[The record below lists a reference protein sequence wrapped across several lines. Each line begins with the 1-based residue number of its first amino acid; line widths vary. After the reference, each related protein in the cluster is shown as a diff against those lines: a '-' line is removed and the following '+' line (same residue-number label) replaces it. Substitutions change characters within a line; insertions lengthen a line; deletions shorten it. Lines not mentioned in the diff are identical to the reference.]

1 MPLIAADNTLL
12 LLSALVVLVAVGFA
26 AEKTRWGRALSAP
39 LFILFGAMLL
49 SNVGVIPYSAPMYGT
64 VSSVIVPMAIPM
76 LLLRADL
83 KKVFAE
89 SGPML
94 LAFTVAVV
102 LTVVGAYVGAF
113 LIDLGEYE
121 AQITGVL
128 AAGYIGGSVNFV
140 ATSQAVEFN
149 DSSTYVATLSADA
162 VGAVLFLLLLM
173 SLPALGFARRAMP
186 SRFIDAEQNEAID
199 PNAHLASDDS
209 SFDLPKAINGLALSL
224 VICAVGQG
232 IVTLFNTPNLFIIII
247 TVLAL
252 LVANFGKPLLK
263 HVQAE
268 FEIATFMMYVFFAVI
283 GAGADLG
290 QVLGAALP
298 ATLFLVV
305 LILVHLGLLLVVGR
319 LLRLDLA
326 EVMVASNACILGPP
340 TAAALAASRGWREL
354 VMPGMLVGILGY
366 SIGTFIGVGIY
377 QSLV

>member
-64 VSSVIVPMAIPM
+64 VSSVIIPMAIPM

-305 LILVHLGLLLVVGR
+305 LILVHLGLLLLVGR

>member
-128 AAGYIGGSVNFV
+128 AASYIGGSVNFV

-263 HVQAE
+263 HVQTE

-305 LILVHLGLLLVVGR
+305 LILVHLGLLLLVGR

>member
-12 LLSALVVLVAVGFA
+12 LLSALVVLVATGFA
-26 AEKTRWGRALSAP
+26 GEKTRWGRTLSAP
-39 LFILFGAMLL
+39 LLILLGAMLL
-49 SNVGVIPYSAPMYGT
+49 SNVGIIPYSAPMYGT

-94 LAFTVAVV
+94 LAFSVAVI

-162 VGAVLFLLLLM
+162 VGAILFLLLLM

-186 SRFIDAEQNEAID
+186 SRFIDVEQNEAID

-305 LILVHLGLLLVVGR
+305 LILVHLGLLLLVGR

-326 EVMVASNACILGPP
+326 EAMVASNACILGPP

>member
-12 LLSALVVLVAVGFA
+12 LLSALVVLVATGFA
-26 AEKTRWGRALSAP
+26 GEKTRWGRTLSAP
-39 LFILFGAMLL
+39 LLILLGAMLL
-49 SNVGVIPYSAPMYGT
+49 SNVGIIPYSAPMYGT

-94 LAFTVAVV
+94 LAFSVAVI

-186 SRFIDAEQNEAID
+186 SRFIDVEQNEAID

>member
-128 AAGYIGGSVNFV
+128 AASYIGGSVNFV

-162 VGAVLFLLLLM
+162 VGAILFLLLLM

-186 SRFIDAEQNEAID
+186 SRFIDVEQNEAID

-224 VICAVGQG
+224 LICAVSQG

-305 LILVHLGLLLVVGR
+305 LILVHLGLLLLVGR

>member
-128 AAGYIGGSVNFV
+128 AASYIGGSVNFV

-224 VICAVGQG
+224 LICAVSQG
-232 IVTLFNTPNLFIIII
+232 IVTLFNTPNLFIVII
-247 TVLAL
+247 TMLAL

-263 HVQAE
+263 HVQTE

>member
-12 LLSALVVLVAVGFA
+12 LLSALVVLVATGFA
-26 AEKTRWGRALSAP
+26 GEKTRWGRTLSAP
-39 LFILFGAMLL
+39 LLILLGAMLL
-49 SNVGVIPYSAPMYGT
+49 SNVGIIPYSAPMYGT

-94 LAFTVAVV
+94 LAFSVAVI

-128 AAGYIGGSVNFV
+128 AASYIGGSVNFV

-162 VGAVLFLLLLM
+162 VGAILFLLLLM

-186 SRFIDAEQNEAID
+186 SRFIDVEQNEAID

-305 LILVHLGLLLVVGR
+305 LILVHLGLLLLVGR

-326 EVMVASNACILGPP
+326 EAMVASNACILGPP

>member
-12 LLSALVVLVAVGFA
+12 LLSALVVLVATGFA
-26 AEKTRWGRALSAP
+26 GEKTRWGRTLSAP
-39 LFILFGAMLL
+39 LLILLGAMLL
-49 SNVGVIPYSAPMYGT
+49 SNVGIIPYSAPMYGT

-94 LAFTVAVV
+94 LAFSVAVI

-128 AAGYIGGSVNFV
+128 AASYIGGSVNFV

-162 VGAVLFLLLLM
+162 VGAILFLLLLM

-186 SRFIDAEQNEAID
+186 SRFIDVEQNEAID

-305 LILVHLGLLLVVGR
+305 LILVHLGLLLLVGR

>member
-224 VICAVGQG
+224 LICAVSQG

-290 QVLGAALP
+290 QVVGAALP

-305 LILVHLGLLLVVGR
+305 LILIHLGLLLVVGR

>member
-128 AAGYIGGSVNFV
+128 AASYIGGSVNFV

-232 IVTLFNTPNLFIIII
+232 IVTLFNTPNLFIVII
-247 TVLAL
+247 TMLAL

-305 LILVHLGLLLVVGR
+305 LILVHLGLLLLVGR

-326 EVMVASNACILGPP
+326 EAMVASNACILGPP

>member
-12 LLSALVVLVAVGFA
+12 LLSALVVLVATGFA
-26 AEKTRWGRALSAP
+26 GEKTRWGRTLSAP
-39 LFILFGAMLL
+39 LLILLGAMLL
-49 SNVGVIPYSAPMYGT
+49 SNVGIIPYSAPMYGT

-94 LAFTVAVV
+94 LAFSVAVI

-162 VGAVLFLLLLM
+162 VGAILFLLLLM

-305 LILVHLGLLLVVGR
+305 LILVHLGLLLLVGR

-326 EVMVASNACILGPP
+326 EAMVASNACILGPP

>member
-12 LLSALVVLVAVGFA
+12 LLSALVVLVATGFA
-26 AEKTRWGRALSAP
+26 GEKTRWGRTLSAP
-39 LFILFGAMLL
+39 LLILLGAMLL
-49 SNVGVIPYSAPMYGT
+49 SNVGIIPYSAPMYGT

-94 LAFTVAVV
+94 LAFSVAVI

-186 SRFIDAEQNEAID
+186 SRFIDVEQNEAID

-305 LILVHLGLLLVVGR
+305 LILVHLGLLLLVGR

-326 EVMVASNACILGPP
+326 EAMVASNACILGPP

>member
-1 MPLIAADNTLL
+1 
-12 LLSALVVLVAVGFA
+12 
-26 AEKTRWGRALSAP
+26 
-39 LFILFGAMLL
+39 
-49 SNVGVIPYSAPMYGT
+49 
-64 VSSVIVPMAIPM
+64 
-76 LLLRADL
+76 
-83 KKVFAE
+83 
-89 SGPML
+89 
-94 LAFTVAVV
+94 
-102 LTVVGAYVGAF
+102 
-113 LIDLGEYE
+113 
-121 AQITGVL
+121 
-128 AAGYIGGSVNFV
+128 
-140 ATSQAVEFN
+140 
-149 DSSTYVATLSADA
+149 
-162 VGAVLFLLLLM
+162 
-173 SLPALGFARRAMP
+173 MP
-186 SRFIDAEQNEAID
+186 SRFIDVEQNEAID

-252 LVANFGKPLLK
+252 LVANLGKPLLK

-305 LILVHLGLLLVVGR
+305 LILVHLGLLLLVGR

-326 EVMVASNACILGPP
+326 EVMVASNACILGAP

>member
-12 LLSALVVLVAVGFA
+12 LLSALVVLVATGFA
-26 AEKTRWGRALSAP
+26 GEKTRWGRTLSAP
-39 LFILFGAMLL
+39 LLILLGAMLL
-49 SNVGVIPYSAPMYGT
+49 SNVGIIPYSAPMYGT

-128 AAGYIGGSVNFV
+128 AASYIGGSVNFV

-224 VICAVGQG
+224 LICAVSQG

-263 HVQAE
+263 HVQTE

-305 LILVHLGLLLVVGR
+305 LILVHLGLLLLVGR

-326 EVMVASNACILGPP
+326 EAMVASNACILGPP

>member
-64 VSSVIVPMAIPM
+64 VSSVIIPMAIPM

-326 EVMVASNACILGPP
+326 EAMVASNACILGPP

>member
-128 AAGYIGGSVNFV
+128 AASYIGGSVNFV

-224 VICAVGQG
+224 LICAVSQG

-263 HVQAE
+263 HVQTE

>member
-12 LLSALVVLVAVGFA
+12 LLSALVVLVATGFA
-26 AEKTRWGRALSAP
+26 GEKTRWGRTLSAP
-39 LFILFGAMLL
+39 LLILLGAMLL
-49 SNVGVIPYSAPMYGT
+49 SNVGIIPYSAPMYGT

-186 SRFIDAEQNEAID
+186 SRFIDVEQNEAID

-340 TAAALAASRGWREL
+340 TAAALAASRGWRKL

>member
-128 AAGYIGGSVNFV
+128 AASYIGGSVNFV

-305 LILVHLGLLLVVGR
+305 LILVHLGLLLLVGR

>member
-64 VSSVIVPMAIPM
+64 VSSVIIPMAIPM

-128 AAGYIGGSVNFV
+128 AASYIGGSVNFV

-232 IVTLFNTPNLFIIII
+232 IVTLFNTPNLFIVII
-247 TVLAL
+247 TMLAL

-305 LILVHLGLLLVVGR
+305 LILIHLGLLLVVGR

>member
-1 MPLIAADNTLL
+1 M
-12 LLSALVVLVAVGFA
+12 
-26 AEKTRWGRALSAP
+26 
-39 LFILFGAMLL
+39 
-49 SNVGVIPYSAPMYGT
+49 
-64 VSSVIVPMAIPM
+64 
-76 LLLRADL
+76 
-83 KKVFAE
+83 
-89 SGPML
+89 
-94 LAFTVAVV
+94 
-102 LTVVGAYVGAF
+102 VGAYVGAF

-128 AAGYIGGSVNFV
+128 AASYIGGSVNFV

-186 SRFIDAEQNEAID
+186 SRFIDVEQNEAID

-224 VICAVGQG
+224 LICAVSQG

-305 LILVHLGLLLVVGR
+305 LILVHLGLLLLVGR

-326 EVMVASNACILGPP
+326 EAMVASNACILGPP

>member
-128 AAGYIGGSVNFV
+128 AASYIGGSVNFV

-224 VICAVGQG
+224 LICAVSQG

-263 HVQAE
+263 HVQTE

-305 LILVHLGLLLVVGR
+305 LILVHLGLLLLVGR

>member
-12 LLSALVVLVAVGFA
+12 LLSALVVLVATGFA
-26 AEKTRWGRALSAP
+26 GEKTRWGRTLSAP
-39 LFILFGAMLL
+39 LLILLGAMLL
-49 SNVGVIPYSAPMYGT
+49 SNVGIIPYSAPMYGT

-94 LAFTVAVV
+94 LAFSVAVI

-128 AAGYIGGSVNFV
+128 AASYIGGSVNFV

-305 LILVHLGLLLVVGR
+305 LILVHLGLLLLVGR

-326 EVMVASNACILGPP
+326 EVMVASNACMLGPP

-366 SIGTFIGVGIY
+366 SIGTFIGVGIF

>member
-64 VSSVIVPMAIPM
+64 VSSVIIPMAIPM

-232 IVTLFNTPNLFIIII
+232 IVTLFNTPNLFIVII

-366 SIGTFIGVGIY
+366 SIGTFIGIGIY

>member
-12 LLSALVVLVAVGFA
+12 LLSALVVLVATGFA
-26 AEKTRWGRALSAP
+26 GEKTRWGRTLSAP
-39 LFILFGAMLL
+39 LLILLGAMLL
-49 SNVGVIPYSAPMYGT
+49 SNVGIIPYSAPMYGT

-94 LAFTVAVV
+94 LAFSVAVI

-162 VGAVLFLLLLM
+162 VGAILFLLLLM

-186 SRFIDAEQNEAID
+186 SRFIDVEQNEAID

-232 IVTLFNTPNLFIIII
+232 IVTLFNTPNRSLSSSRCWPCWWP
-247 TVLAL
+247 TSASPCS
-252 LVANFGKPLLK
+252 NMCRPSS
-263 HVQAE
+263 
-268 FEIATFMMYVFFAVI
+268 
-283 GAGADLG
+283 
-290 QVLGAALP
+290 
-298 ATLFLVV
+298 
-305 LILVHLGLLLVVGR
+305 R
-319 LLRLDLA
+319 SLRL
-326 EVMVASNACILGPP
+326 
-340 TAAALAASRGWREL
+340 
-354 VMPGMLVGILGY
+354 
-366 SIGTFIGVGIY
+366 
-377 QSLV
+377 

>member
-128 AAGYIGGSVNFV
+128 AASYIGGSVNFV

-224 VICAVGQG
+224 LICAVSQG
-232 IVTLFNTPNLFIIII
+232 IVTLFNTPNLFIVII
-247 TVLAL
+247 TMLAL

>member
-1 MPLIAADNTLL
+1 MPLIAADNTLP
-12 LLSALVVLVAVGFA
+12 LLSALVVLVATGFA
-26 AEKTRWGRALSAP
+26 GEKTRWGRTLSAP
-39 LFILFGAMLL
+39 LLILLGAMLL
-49 SNVGVIPYSAPMYGT
+49 SNVGIIPYSAPMYGT

-94 LAFTVAVV
+94 LAFSVAVI

-162 VGAVLFLLLLM
+162 VGAILFLLLLM

-186 SRFIDAEQNEAID
+186 SRFIDVEQNEAID

-232 IVTLFNTPNLFIIII
+232 IVTLFNTPNLFIVII
-247 TVLAL
+247 TMLAL

-305 LILVHLGLLLVVGR
+305 LILVHLGLLLLVGR

-326 EVMVASNACILGPP
+326 EAMVASNACILGPP

>member
-232 IVTLFNTPNLFIIII
+232 IVTLFNTPNLFIVII
-247 TVLAL
+247 TMLAL

-305 LILVHLGLLLVVGR
+305 LILVHLGLLLLVGR

-326 EVMVASNACILGPP
+326 EAMVASNACILGPP

>member
-64 VSSVIVPMAIPM
+64 VSSVIIPMAIPM

-128 AAGYIGGSVNFV
+128 AASYIGGSVNFV

-232 IVTLFNTPNLFIIII
+232 IVTLFNTPNLFIVII
-247 TVLAL
+247 TMLAL

>member
-128 AAGYIGGSVNFV
+128 AASYIGGSVNFV

-162 VGAVLFLLLLM
+162 VGAILFLLLLM

-186 SRFIDAEQNEAID
+186 SRFIDVEQNEAID

-305 LILVHLGLLLVVGR
+305 LILVHLGLLLLVGR

>member
-128 AAGYIGGSVNFV
+128 AASYIGGSVNFV

-232 IVTLFNTPNLFIIII
+232 IVTLFNTPNLFIVII
-247 TVLAL
+247 TMLAL

-263 HVQAE
+263 HVQTE

-305 LILVHLGLLLVVGR
+305 LILVHLGLLLLVGR

>member
-128 AAGYIGGSVNFV
+128 AASYIGGSVNFV

-232 IVTLFNTPNLFIIII
+232 IVTLFNTPNLFIVII
-247 TVLAL
+247 TMLAL

-305 LILVHLGLLLVVGR
+305 LILVHLGLLLLVGR

>member
-128 AAGYIGGSVNFV
+128 AASYIGGSVNFV

-186 SRFIDAEQNEAID
+186 SRFIDVEQNEAID

-224 VICAVGQG
+224 LICAVSQG

-305 LILVHLGLLLVVGR
+305 LILVHLGLLLLVGR

-326 EVMVASNACILGPP
+326 EAMVASNACILGPP

>member
-12 LLSALVVLVAVGFA
+12 LLSALVMLVATGFA
-26 AEKTRWGRALSAP
+26 GEKTRWGRTLSAP
-39 LFILFGAMLL
+39 LLILLGAMLL
-49 SNVGVIPYSAPMYGT
+49 SNVGIIPNSAPMYGT

-94 LAFTVAVV
+94 LAFSVAVI

-128 AAGYIGGSVNFV
+128 AASYIGGSVNFV

-186 SRFIDAEQNEAID
+186 SRFIDVEQNEAID

-283 GAGADLG
+283 GAGSDLG

-305 LILVHLGLLLVVGR
+305 LILVHLGLLLLVGR

-326 EVMVASNACILGPP
+326 EVMVASNACILGAP

>member
-128 AAGYIGGSVNFV
+128 AASYIGGSVNFV

-263 HVQAE
+263 HVQTE

-305 LILVHLGLLLVVGR
+305 LILVHLGLLLLVGR

-326 EVMVASNACILGPP
+326 EAMVASNACILGPP